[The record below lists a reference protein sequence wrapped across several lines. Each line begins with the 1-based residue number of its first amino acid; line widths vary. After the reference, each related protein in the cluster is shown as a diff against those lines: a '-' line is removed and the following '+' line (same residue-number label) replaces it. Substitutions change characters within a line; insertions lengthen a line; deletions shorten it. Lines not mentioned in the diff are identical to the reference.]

1 MLPPAFPLSMV
12 ALCLLIL
19 RHQKKILP
27 AHLSTPRSARL
38 KWPPSRI
45 WPNSR
50 RFQRRDMNRKIL
62 VICVPHMTKAK
73 NRGTIAEIKCVPKWA
88 GERSENIRTFDRV
101 GPLPFLVV
109 GPFAC
114 LALKLPSES
123 AQFTEGN
130 RRTLIFGMPDF
141 RVPYF
146 YLWSLSNRDIGRC
159 ESSEPRFFCV
169 GCLFSVSL
177 LTKLALQTI
186 CNN

>member
-1 MLPPAFPLSMV
+1 MK
-12 ALCLLIL
+12 L
-19 RHQKKILP
+19 RSKI
-27 AHLSTPRSARL
+27 
-38 KWPPSRI
+38 
-45 WPNSR
+45 
-50 RFQRRDMNRKIL
+50 F
-62 VICVPHMTKAK
+62 VIYAPHMTNGK
-73 NRGTIAEIKCVPKWA
+73 NTGLIAEIKCVPKWA

-146 YLWSLSNRDIGRC
+146 YLWSCARGISKKFRESNSNLKIDRYEQI
-159 ESSEPRFFCV
+159 
-169 GCLFSVSL
+169 
-177 LTKLALQTI
+177 
-186 CNN
+186 